1 MHVHRNPDTQ
11 CIYMFISHCDPED
24 KKITNCVNK
33 SNRDHIHAS
42 FSLYFG
48 GKENF

>member
-11 CIYMFISHCDPED
+11 CIFISHCDPED

-48 GKENF
+48 GKESF